1 MTVDHYRYWLEQTA
15 QGGFRAHFPD
25 LADFQVEAHTLARL
39 FPMLHDGVV
48 GYLEEYLK
56 SPENLAAPE
65 PLPARFGEEVLS
77 LRPTIAAKLALIE
90 RVKKGHL
97 TGAELSRRLDC
108 LPQEAA
114 RILKLSHPTK
124 IDTMMSALNVVGVT
138 LRVEMLIA
146 EPPQDAT

>member
-1 MTVDHYRYWLEQTA
+1 M
-15 QGGFRAHFPD
+15 
-25 LADFQVEAHTLARL
+25 
-39 FPMLHDGVV
+39 
-48 GYLEEYLK
+48 
-56 SPENLAAPE
+56 
-65 PLPARFGEEVLS
+65 
-77 LRPTIAAKLALIE
+77 
-90 RVKKGHL
+90 KKGHL

-146 EPPQDAT
+146 EPPQDAN